1 MKVNLL
7 EHLPDKTFIYLE
19 DKQRNV
25 LFDWYEGTLT
35 SLGKKLNL
43 SLKNISRYRNG
54 TRGIPLKLFFKF
66 LDLSNKNLFL
76 FQDKVTVKVGKRGNP
91 LKIGPFLS
99 ITPEWIYISELIR
112 GDGSLVRGTHDS
124 YRLNLTNTDIG
135 LIKHTEKFFLN
146 LGIESSNISI
156 YPAFANPHIKQLYI
170 HSEIISYFFNSFF
183 KIRFGRK
190 EKMGFPDFILKN
202 RDFSINAVK
211 GIFDAE
217 GNIMSYK
224 TKFKGFNRGRVMIVS
239 FDEKY
244 LEKIKL
250 ILNKFNIHPWIWK
263 EKRDKYKDFYRLVI
277 NYGEGIKKFAKL
289 IKPLHKKRNEKL
301 KLLVSTYTTSRIHS
315 KDLVL
320 RILKLLLNK
329 NMRRKEL
336 LGYSKLSD
344 NNFGKLLGRLVKEN
358 LIYVVNKL
366 VTNKGCWFVY
376 GITKE
381 GKDYLKLYAED
392 FS

>member
-1 MKVNLL
+1 
-7 EHLPDKTFIYLE
+7 
-19 DKQRNV
+19 
-25 LFDWYEGTLT
+25 
-35 SLGKKLNL
+35 
-43 SLKNISRYRNG
+43 
-54 TRGIPLKLFFKF
+54 
-66 LDLSNKNLFL
+66 
-76 FQDKVTVKVGKRGNP
+76 
-91 LKIGPFLS
+91 
-99 ITPEWIYISELIR
+99 
-112 GDGSLVRGTHDS
+112 
-124 YRLNLTNTDIG
+124 
-135 LIKHTEKFFLN
+135 
-146 LGIESSNISI
+146 
-156 YPAFANPHIKQLYI
+156 
-170 HSEIISYFFNSFF
+170 
-183 KIRFGRK
+183 
-190 EKMGFPDFILKN
+190 
-202 RDFSINAVK
+202 
-211 GIFDAE
+211 
-217 GNIMSYK
+217 
-224 TKFKGFNRGRVMIVS
+224 MIVS